1 MKEVTQV
8 FPDYR
13 KVDDAVSS
21 NAKAYLEQAISS
33 IHTPAGAVTLA
44 ASCVDAMLK
53 EKGHLD
59 GSLNSRI
66 EQAAMDHLIMANMAA
81 WAHEVRLDANDQRH
95 AGLNASLPSKED
107 AERIVDFA
115 SALANFSSSYQPAF
129 NGESKR
135 LPNNKIHN
143 AKI

>member
-1 MKEVTQV
+1 LKEVTQV
-8 FPDYR
+8 FPNYR
-13 KVDDAVSS
+13 KLDDKVSS
-21 NAKAYLEQAISS
+21 NAKAYLEQAISN
-33 IHTPAGAVTLA
+33 IHTQAGAVTLA

-115 SALANFSSSYQPAF
+115 SALANFFSSYQPAF

>member
-1 MKEVTQV
+1 LKEVTQV

-13 KVDDAVSS
+13 KVDDVVSS

-95 AGLNASLPSKED
+95 ADLNASLPSKED

-115 SALANFSSSYQPAF
+115 SALANFFSSYQPAF